1 MEKRIKYRGT
11 DLVYSDLGK
20 GSCIVLLHGY
30 LESGRIWQSFIEHFP
45 EGFRFIIPD
54 LPGHGDS
61 GSWDTVHTMD
71 EVAGAVQAILEAEGI
86 SKVFLA
92 GHSMGGYVAM
102 AFADLFPDR
111 LSGYALVH
119 STPFADTKEKRDNRD
134 REISL
139 VLCGKKRQIVMV
151 NIPKAFATENL
162 DRMSRQVE
170 RLKHM
175 ALICPDDG
183 IIALLNGMKERPD
196 RTKVLQNPELPLL
209 LIGGMKDNYIPV
221 EVFDKLVTLAPHARV
236 VRLEKSGHMGFM
248 EEPEHVIR
256 AFVEMLGTTSD
267 SFV

>member
-1 MEKRIKYRGT
+1 MQKRIKYRGT
-11 DLVYSDLGK
+11 DLVYSDLGE
-20 GSCIVLLHGY
+20 GACIVLLHGY
-30 LESGRIWQSFIEHFP
+30 LERGKIWQSFIEHFNG
-45 EGFRFIIPD
+45 EFRFIIPD

-71 EVAGAVQAILEAEGI
+71 EVAGAVHAILEAEGTG
-86 SKVFLA
+86 KVFLA
-92 GHSMGGYVAM
+92 GHSMGGYVTI
-102 AFADLFPDR
+102 AFADLFPEK

-139 VLCGKKRQIVMV
+139 VLRGKKRQIVMV
-151 NIPKAFATENL
+151 NIPKAFATQNL
-162 DRMSRQVE
+162 DRMHRQVE

-196 RTKVLQNPELPLL
+196 RSKVLQNPELPLL

-221 EVFDKLVTLAPHARV
+221 EVFDKLVALAPHARV
-236 VRLEKSGHMGFM
+236 LRLEESGHMGFM
-248 EEPEHVIR
+248 EEPGRVAR
-256 AFVEMLGTTSD
+256 ALVDMLNTI
-267 SFV
+267 